1 MARNNLINQV
11 DSVVLASAGSA
22 VTKKISCRG
31 ANRVVCAVTCDVNHQ
46 LTVGS
51 VNLHM
56 TDGKTVVVVPAA
68 LPAGTDSGVCE
79 INCAGVII
87 TVDLSSAANHR
98 EIIIRSLAGSG
109 TSGPYA
115 IGPVLPGVDAV
126 SLNLTKAAT
135 AGNATY
141 TMIWTAYY
149 L

>member
-1 MARNNLINQV
+1 MRNNLLNQT
-11 DSVVLASAGSA
+11 DTVVLASGASA
-22 VTKKISCRG
+22 TSKKIACRG
-31 ANRVVCAVTCDVNHQ
+31 ASRVVCAVTADVAHQ

-56 TDGKTVVVVPAA
+56 TDGKTVTVVPAA
-68 LPAGTDSGVCE
+68 FPGGTDSTVCE

-87 TVDLSSAANHR
+87 TVDLSAAGNHR
-98 EIIIRSLAGSG
+98 EIVIRPMAGSG

-115 IGPVLPGVDAV
+115 IGSYLPGVDAV

-141 TMIWTAYY
+141 TLIWTPYY
-149 L
+149 N